1 MSVVAISF
9 IAFLLMFLG
18 IGVYSA
24 TRKRETA
31 EDYLVASRDVG
42 PWVMALSAVATNNS
56 GFMFVGLIGATFSE
70 GVSAISMMAGWVLG
84 DYLAWLAGVP
94 QGLRRRSE
102 DTGTVTI
109 PGFLGHR
116 DVGGRIVI
124 VIAGLIVITFLG
136 TYAAAQLTAGSK
148 ALHVLFGW
156 NTQVGAILGAI
167 IVVSYC
173 FSGGIRASIWTD
185 VAQSIVMFAA
195 MNLLLA
201 VGISQ
206 AGGPSA
212 LWSQLTAI
220 DPQLTRFEPAAL
232 PMGFVMFLAGWF
244 TAGFGVVGQPHIM
257 IRAMTLDSTEHMSV
271 ARRVYVLWNVSFSIS
286 AVGVGLA
293 ARLLLSESAGFDPEL
308 AMPTLAMDLLPP
320 ILVGLVL
327 AGLFAAT
334 MSTADSQVLSCS
346 AALTQD
352 IAPRPERGHLYTK
365 LGTILVTAIVL
376 AVAMTGTSV
385 FGLVVLAW
393 SGLAASLGP
402 LLVVRAL
409 GRTPNTATAVAMMVG
424 GFASVLGWKYG
435 LGYGAGLNEALPG
448 MLTGFVVY
456 LIGEAFSGRSAQA
469 TDSQPES
476 RISRQNL
483 D

>member
-1 MSVVAISF
+1 MSIIAISF
-9 IAFLLMFLG
+9 IAFLLVFLG
-18 IGVYSA
+18 IGLYSA

-31 EDYLVASRDVG
+31 EDYLVAGRGVG
-42 PWVMALSAVATNNS
+42 PWAMALSAVATNNS

-102 DTGTVTI
+102 DTAAVTI
-109 PGFLGHR
+109 PGFLGQGER
-116 DVGGRIVI
+116 GGRIVV
-124 VIAGLIVITFLG
+124 VIAGLIVLVFLG

-156 NTQVGAILGAI
+156 DTRVGAVLGAA
-167 IVVSYC
+167 IVVAYC

-185 VAQSIVMFAA
+185 VAQSIVMFTA

-201 VGISQ
+201 VGLSQ
-206 AGGPSA
+206 AGGPAA
-212 LWSQLTAI
+212 LWRELTAI
-220 DPQLTRFEPAAL
+220 DPQLTRLRPASL
-232 PMGFVMFLAGWF
+232 PLGFAMFLAGWF
-244 TAGFGVVGQPHIM
+244 AAGFGVVGQPHIM
-257 IRAMTLDSTEHMSV
+257 IRAMTLDSNEHMPL

-293 ARLLLSESAGFDPEL
+293 ARLLLPDSTGFDPEL
-308 AMPTLAMDLLPP
+308 AMPTLAMGLLPP

-352 IAPRPERGHLYTK
+352 IAPRPQLGHRYTK
-365 LGTILVTAIVL
+365 LGTILVATIVL

-402 LLVVRAL
+402 LLVVRSL
-409 GRTPNTATAVAMMVG
+409 GRPPSTATSVVMMVA
-424 GFASVLGWKYG
+424 GFASALGWKYG
-435 LGYGAGLNEALPG
+435 LGYGVGLNEALPG
-448 MLTGFVVY
+448 MLTGFAVY
-456 LIGEAFSGRSAQA
+456 LVGGALRGRTAPAARPQHVV
-469 TDSQPES
+469 
-476 RISRQNL
+476 SRQSR